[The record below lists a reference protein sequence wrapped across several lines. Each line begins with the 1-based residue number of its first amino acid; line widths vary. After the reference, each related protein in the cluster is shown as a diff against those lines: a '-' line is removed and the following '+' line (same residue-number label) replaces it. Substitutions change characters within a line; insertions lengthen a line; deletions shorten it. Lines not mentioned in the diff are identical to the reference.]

1 MQNRACTFLDI
12 RSPGTGRKTGS
23 GLAGNP
29 RLFRAAAW
37 GMILC
42 LLSLTLACGTSREKN
57 LRTEKDFQQAFNA
70 LYFNGKA
77 KAEVPVRYGRIDL
90 LTGTYAIE
98 VDRVDKFHEGI
109 GQALH
114 YAKETGKKPGLA
126 LFLVNPDRSDLEKLD
141 YVRWLGEFY
150 GIRVWYINE
159 ELKKKGREK

>member
-1 MQNRACTFLDI
+1 MQHRICTSLDI
-12 RSPGTGRKTGS
+12 RSTETGGKTGL
-23 GLAGNP
+23 GLDGHR
-29 RLFRAAAW
+29 RLFQAAAW
-37 GMILC
+37 GMLLC
-42 LLSLTLACGTSREKN
+42 LLSLTLACGTSREKT
-57 LRTEKDFQQAFNA
+57 LLTEKDFQQAFNT

-77 KAEVPVRYGRIDL
+77 KTEVPVRYGRIDL

-159 ELKKKGREK
+159 ELEKKGRKK